1 MSFPVLTIC
10 RHDGDDMGRCGV
22 GLGSVSLHFAKRT
35 HIILK
40 IILTTLYG
48 NIRAEAVKKPLIFI

>member
-10 RHDGDDMGRCGV
+10 RHGGDDMGRCCG
-22 GLGSVSLHFAKRT
+22 GWGALAYTLANA